1 MIEMRQNMNMTPPDV
16 ETEQEEEQIR
26 TLIKESLEKTDKGG
40 TANTIMNCVKVY
52 EQDPVFAGKIS
63 RNLLT
68 ETDDIIAPMPW
79 HRDGTRF
86 DDRDLPHVLLHF
98 EKYYGIRSEKCI
110 QNAFRVVASK
120 HSFHPIRDYLNN
132 LTWDGVPR
140 VREALHHFLGAEV
153 SDYNENC
160 LRLFMMGAVKRVFA
174 PGSKYE
180 LMLVLTGGQGAGKS
194 TFLRFLAIRDE
205 WFSDDLKR
213 LEDEKIYQRLAGH
226 WILEMSEMVA
236 TANAKSIED
245 IKSFL
250 SRNKDTYKFPY
261 DRYAMDHLRQCV
273 FAGTTNRLDFLP
285 MDRSG
290 NRRFLPVQVNPD
302 RAETHILTD
311 EAASR
316 AYIDQM
322 WAEIMKDF
330 QAGQECTHLSKEME
344 QQLFR
349 EQETFQQEDTLAGQI
364 YSFMENF
371 RGDKLCSK
379 QIYHEGLNHP
389 YDEPKQWETREIY
402 EIVNTGIAK
411 GIIQGWQAFSSSRRF
426 EKYGTQRGWERVQP
440 PVKQEPVKPS
450 VISFEQMGFV
460 MVEPKDGLPFDE
472 GVN

>member
-1 MIEMRQNMNMTPPDV
+1 MN
-16 ETEQEEEQIR
+16 EIIR
-26 TLIKESLEKTDKGG
+26 TTNIGPELSDAEQGLLRKSIRDSLEKTDKGG
-40 TANTIMNCVKVY
+40 TANTIMNCVAVY

-68 ETDDIIAPMPW
+68 ETDDITGPMPW
-79 HRDGTRF
+79 QRDGTRF

-98 EKYYGIRSEKCI
+98 EQYYGIRSEKSI

-120 HSFHPIRDYLNN
+120 HGFHPIREHLMN
-132 LTWDGVPR
+132 LQWDGVPR
-140 VREALHHFLGAEV
+140 IRSALHHFLGAEE

-160 LRLFMMGAVKRVFA
+160 LRLFMTDAVKRVFS

-194 TFLRFLAIRDE
+194 TFLRFLAIKDE

-213 LEDEKIYQRLAGH
+213 LDDEKIYQRLAGH

-273 FAGTTNRLDFLP
+273 FAGTTNRTDFLP

-290 NRRFLPVQVNPD
+290 NRRFLPVQIFPEKADV
-302 RAETHILTD
+302 HIL
-311 EAASR
+311 ENEKESR

-322 WAEIMKDF
+322 WAEIMQDYFAGKDR
-330 QAGQECTHLSKEME
+330 TYMSKEME
-344 QQLFR
+344 RQLVR
-349 EQETFQQEDTLAGQI
+349 VQENFQQEDTLAGQI
-364 YSFMENF
+364 YSFMESYP
-371 RGDKLCSK
+371 GDKLCSR
-379 QIYHEGLNHP
+379 QIYHEGLKHP
-389 YDEPKQWETREIY
+389 YDEPKQWETREIC

-411 GIIQGWQAFSSSRRF
+411 DVIRGWQAFASSRRF
-426 EKYGTQRGWERVQP
+426 EKYGTQRGWERVP
-440 PVKQEPVKPS
+440 PEKEPTAKLPA
-450 VISFEQMGFV
+450 SFEQMGFTI
-460 MVEPKDGLPFDE
+460 VEPEDGLPF
-472 GVN
+472 